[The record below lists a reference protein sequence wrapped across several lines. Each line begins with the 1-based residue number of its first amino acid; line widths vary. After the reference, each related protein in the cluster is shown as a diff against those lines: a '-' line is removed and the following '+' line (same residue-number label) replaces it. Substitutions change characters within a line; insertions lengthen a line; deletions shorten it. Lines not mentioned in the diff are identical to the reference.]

1 MAKIGY
7 ARVSTTDQNLDRQ
20 TEALNKYGIDKIYFE
35 KKSGA
40 KIDRVEFT
48 KMIEELTKGDIVV
61 VAELTRLSRSTA
73 QLIAVGEGFKERGIQ
88 LVSLKEN
95 IDTTTPSGRL
105 MFGMLAVLA
114 QFEREIIVERT
125 KEGLAVAKQKGVR
138 MGRPPVNND
147 RMDLAVE
154 LWESGRYIVSE
165 ITRKTGV
172 TKAPLYREIN
182 KRELTREVAL

>member
-7 ARVSTTDQNLDRQ
+7 ARVSTIDQKLGRQ
-20 TEALNKYGIDKIYFE
+20 TEILNKFEVDKIYFE
-35 KKSGA
+35 KVSGG
-40 KIDRVEFT
+40 KTNRPEFN
-48 KMIEELTKGDIVV
+48 KMMNELSQGDIVV
-61 VAELTRLSRSTA
+61 VAELTRLSRSTS
-73 QLIAVGEGFKERGIQ
+73 QLIAVCEEFKKREVQ
-88 LVSLKEN
+88 LISLKEN

-125 KEGLAVAKQKGVR
+125 KEGLAIAKQKGVR

-154 LWESGRYIVSE
+154 LWASGRYTVSE

-182 KRELTREVAL
+182 RRELTREVAL